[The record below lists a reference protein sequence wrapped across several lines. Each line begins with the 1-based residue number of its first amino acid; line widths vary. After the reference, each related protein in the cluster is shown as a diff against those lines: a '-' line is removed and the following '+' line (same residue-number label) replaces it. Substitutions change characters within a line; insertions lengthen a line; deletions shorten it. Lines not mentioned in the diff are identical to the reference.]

1 MILGVNNLNIKK
13 SDEPLMSDEEI
24 ADRIHAVDCF
34 LMNYDRHFDNMA
46 NLYELCKLAKAGK
59 NDVVAAVF
67 GEAVSEEHLT
77 ALAKQS
83 NEDFWSTAA
92 SVAFAGAD
100 IYTNGAAGSI
110 KQLVEHI
117 LETNKFLSKKFR
129 ANVERLKNVNFT
141 DEDVAKARAANLCK
155 FDAWMMRAET
165 IMAVMN
171 EFKKMTAQNA
181 AEELKKIAE
190 LCQKIGWRP
199 RFLFK
204 LTGHQTQSLWK
215 GIKERYAVSSS
226 PAGQLGWN
234 AANLRKAIA
243 VADKLL
249 AARIADST
257 IDVSLAK
264 KQAELEKTGLGYRD
278 FNKAITSVTVAAYHD
293 IGKMVRMVNKLMSKI
308 KTPGN

>member
-1 MILGVNNLNIKK
+1 MILGVKNLNIKK

-67 GEAVSEEHLT
+67 GEAVSEEQLS

-100 IYTNGAAGSI
+100 IYTSGTLGNI

-117 LETNKFLSKKFR
+117 IETNKFLSRKFR
-129 ANVERLKNVNFT
+129 TNVERLKNVNFT
-141 DEDVAKARAANLCK
+141 DEDVVKSRAANLCK

-165 IMAVMN
+165 IMAVMA
-171 EFKKMTAQNA
+171 EFKKITPQNA
-181 AEELKKIAE
+181 SEELKKIAE
-190 LCQKIGWRP
+190 LCEKIGWRP

-204 LTGHQTQSLWK
+204 LVGLQTQSLWK

-226 PAGQLGWN
+226 PAGELGWN

-243 VADKLL
+243 VSDKLL
-249 AARIADST
+249 SVRVADT
-257 IDVSLAK
+257 TVDLTLAK
-264 KQAELEKTGLGYRD
+264 KQAELEKSGLKVRD

-308 KTPGN
+308 KKSGE